1 MNIYLLVAFI
11 LILGFILGRILR
23 RLRLT
28 EVLAYIL
35 AGIIIRLI
43 IDYTDITPPDF
54 SLPEQFSVIITGISL
69 ALIAYMVGL
78 SFSFAFLKRMGKQMV
93 IILIVQVVITVVAT
107 GGFVYLLTKDLPLS
121 VILGSLAGATD
132 PAGTIA
138 VLRDLRTKGSLTDM
152 TIALVG
158 LDDAVVIVVY
168 AVGIALTKM
177 LLGVETSVSFIFS
190 HPLWEIFGGLGL
202 GGAIGALLS
211 YVTKKMHLTSD
222 HIFVIS
228 LAAAILCWGLAE
240 MIGVSAMLACMAL
253 GTAVINLHVQIGT
266 RSNELVDN
274 IMTPIFVLFFA
285 AIGMEMDFSL
295 FHLMWPLIIVY
306 CVGRSIGKITGC
318 SLGGVLAKA
327 ETKIK
332 KYIGFAMLPQAGV
345 AMGLAFLAAQA
356 LSGYELGGTIITLA
370 TTTTVVFGLMSPPLV
385 QYAVKK
391 AGESSI

>member
-1 MNIYLLVAFI
+1 MNIYILVALI
-11 LILGFILGRILR
+11 LILGFILGRVLR
-23 RLRLT
+23 KLRVT
-28 EVLAYIL
+28 EILAYIL
-35 AGIIIRLI
+35 AGIIIGRALN
-43 IDYTDITPPDF
+43 F
-54 SLPEQFSVIITGISL
+54 SPPEQFNTIITGTSL

-93 IILIVQVVITVVAT
+93 IVLIVQVLITVAAT

-121 VILGSLAGATD
+121 IILGSLAGATD

-138 VLRDLRTKGSLTDM
+138 VLRDLRAKGSLTDM

-177 LLGVETSVSFIFS
+177 LLGVETSVSFVFS
-190 HPLWEIFGGLGL
+190 YPLWEIFGGLGL
-202 GGAIGALLS
+202 GGAIGAVIS

-240 MIGVSAMLACMAL
+240 MIEVSAMLTCMAL
-253 GTAVINLHVQIGT
+253 GTAVINLNVQVGN

-285 AIGMEMDFSL
+285 AIGMQMDFSI
-295 FHLMWPLIIVY
+295 FHLMWPLIIMY

-318 SLGGVLAKA
+318 SLGGVLSKS
-327 ETKIK
+327 EPKIK

-356 LSGYELGGTIITLA
+356 LSGYELGGTVITLA
-370 TTTTVVFGLMSPPLV
+370 TTTTVVFGLISPPLV

-391 AGESSI
+391 AGEASI

>member
-1 MNIYLLVAFI
+1 MNIYILVALV
-11 LILGFILGRILR
+11 LILGFILGRVLR
-23 RLRLT
+23 KLRVT
-28 EVLAYIL
+28 EILAYIL
-35 AGIIIRLI
+35 AGIIIGRALN
-43 IDYTDITPPDF
+43 F
-54 SLPEQFSVIITGISL
+54 SPPEQFNVIITGTSL

-93 IILIVQVVITVVAT
+93 IVLIVQVFITVAAT
-107 GGFVYLLTKDLPLS
+107 WGFVYLLTRDLPLS
-121 VILGSLAGATD
+121 IILGSLAGATD

-138 VLRDLRTKGSLTDM
+138 VLRDLRAKGSLTDM

-177 LLGVETSVSFIFS
+177 LLGAEAGISFAFTY
-190 HPLWEIFGGLGL
+190 PLREIFGGLGL
-202 GGAIGALLS
+202 GGAIGAVLS

-240 MIGVSAMLACMAL
+240 MIGVSAMLTCMAL
-253 GTAVINLHVQIGT
+253 GTAVINLNVQVGN

-274 IMTPIFVLFFA
+274 IMTPVFVLFFA
-285 AIGMEMDFSL
+285 AIGMQMDLSL
-295 FHLMWPLIIVY
+295 FYLMWPLIIMY
-306 CVGRSIGKITGC
+306 CVGRSIGKIAGC
-318 SLGGVLAKA
+318 SLGGVLAKS
-327 ETKIK
+327 EPKIK

-356 LSGYELGGTIITLA
+356 LSGYELGGTIITIA
-370 TTTTVVFGLMSPPLV
+370 TTTTIVFGLLSPPLV
-385 QYAVKK
+385 QYAVRK
-391 AGESSI
+391 AGEASI

>member
-1 MNIYLLVAFI
+1 MNIYILVALI
-11 LILGFILGRILR
+11 LILGFILGKVLR
-23 RLRLT
+23 KLRVT
-28 EVLAYIL
+28 EILAYIL
-35 AGIIIRLI
+35 AGIIIGRALN
-43 IDYTDITPPDF
+43 F
-54 SLPEQFSVIITGISL
+54 SPPEQFNVIITGTSL

-78 SFSFAFLKRMGKQMV
+78 TFSFAFLKRMGKQMV
-93 IILIVQVVITVVAT
+93 IVLIVQVFITVAAT
-107 GGFVYLLTKDLPLS
+107 WGFVYLLTKDLPLS
-121 VILGSLAGATD
+121 IILGSLAGATD

-138 VLRDLRTKGSLTDM
+138 VLRDLRAKGSLTDM

-168 AVGIALTKM
+168 SVGIALTKM
-177 LLGVETSVSFIFS
+177 MLGAEAGLTFAFTY
-190 HPLWEIFGGLGL
+190 PLREIFGGLGL
-202 GGAIGALLS
+202 GGAIGAVLS

-240 MIGVSAMLACMAL
+240 MIEVSAMLTCMAL
-253 GTAVINLHVQIGT
+253 GTAVINLNVQVGS

-285 AIGMEMDFSL
+285 AVGMQMNLSL
-295 FHLMWPLIIVY
+295 FNLMWPLIIVY

-318 SLGGVLAKA
+318 SLGGVLAKS
-327 ETKIK
+327 EPKIK

-356 LSGYELGGTIITLA
+356 LSGYELGGTIVTLA
-370 TTTTVVFGLMSPPLV
+370 TTTTIVFGLISPPLV

-391 AGESSI
+391 AGEAGI

>member
-1 MNIYLLVAFI
+1 MNIYVLVALI

-35 AGIIIRLI
+35 AGIIIGLI
-43 IDYTDITPPDF
+43 VRHPDF
-54 SLPEQFSVIITGISL
+54 TLPEQFSVIITETSL

-93 IILIVQVVITVVAT
+93 IILIVQVVMTVVAT
-107 GGFVYLLTKDLPLS
+107 SGFVYLLTKNLPLS
-121 VILGSLAGATD
+121 IILGSLAGATD

-138 VLRDLRTKGSLTDM
+138 VLRDLRAKGSLSDM

-168 AVGIALTKM
+168 AVGIAFAKM
-177 LLGVETSVSFIFS
+177 LLGAEASVSVVFG

-202 GGAIGALLS
+202 GGAIGVLLS
-211 YVTKKMHLTSD
+211 YFTKKMHLTSD
-222 HIFVIS
+222 NIFLIS
-228 LAAAILCWGLAE
+228 LAFAILCWGLAK
-240 MIGVSAMLACMAL
+240 MIEVSPMLTCMAL
-253 GTAVINLHVQIGT
+253 GTAVINLNVQVGN

-285 AIGMEMDFSL
+285 AIGMNMDFSL

-318 SLGGVLAKA
+318 SLGGVLAKS
-327 ETKIK
+327 EPKIK

-370 TTTTVVFGLMSPPLV
+370 TTTTVVFGLLSPPLV
-385 QYAVKK
+385 QYAVRK
-391 AGESSI
+391 AGESSIR